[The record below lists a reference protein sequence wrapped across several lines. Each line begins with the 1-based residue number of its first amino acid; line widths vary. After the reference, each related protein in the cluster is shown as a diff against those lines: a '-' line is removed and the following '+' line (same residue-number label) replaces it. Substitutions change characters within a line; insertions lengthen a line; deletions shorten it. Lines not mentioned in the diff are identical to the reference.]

1 MDKYVGK
8 RLDSRYEIKELIGCG
23 GMANVYSAYDIIDDR
38 EVAIKILRDE
48 FLSNEDFIRRFKNE
62 SKAVAVLSHPNIVK
76 VYDVSFGD
84 RIQYIVME
92 IIDGITLKEFIEQQH
107 EINWKDAVHFTVQ
120 ILKALEHAHEK
131 GVIHRDIKPQNI
143 MLLKDGTIKV
153 TDFGIARLQKNSAH
167 TITNKAIGSVH
178 YISPEQARG
187 DITDEKSDIYSV
199 GVMLYEMLTGKLP
212 FEADNAVSVAIMQ
225 LQSDPVLP
233 REINQN
239 IPEGL
244 EEITLKAM
252 QKKPSYRYE
261 TAADMLAAIDTF
273 RKNPSIRFE
282 YTYFNDNNPTK
293 YIDAINFVKEA
304 KPKSNYEDD
313 YSYSLD
319 EKNRKS
325 KRSKAINIVIGVGI
339 AVVLFLILL
348 GVGLVNGWFGAG
360 GKDVDVPNFIGMKIE
375 NVVENSE
382 YNFTWEIKQAYDP
395 NKTEG
400 VIIDQDPKAGAKK
413 VKEDAK
419 IVLTVNSSGAKVSV
433 PAVKGLTLEK
443 AKAKIKDAGLL
454 YEVLLVEDA
463 ETAIGIVKESD
474 PAEGTEV
481 VVKSIVKLFV
491 SNGASEKTV
500 NVPNVIN
507 KSLTEAT
514 NELVACSLK
523 VSENIIRENSSKA
536 KDTVLST
543 NPLPGVEVAEG
554 STITLT
560 VSSGKPD
567 EKTLSAYV
575 DMPKTVNH
583 DVSVSVYVDGIK
595 DNSKSNTVRPSDTN
609 TYPIKLTASSGTK
622 NVTVYLDNQKYRV
635 YEFNFDNNIV
645 ATRESY
651 SYNDTVA
658 PSSVRS
664 DSFEQREY
672 NNSDSNKSN
681 RNSQTTQ
688 SKNNISPTRT
698 NRARRG

>member
-48 FLSNEDFIRRFKNE
+48 FLNNEDFIRRFKNE
-62 SKAVAVLSHPNIVK
+62 SKAIAVLSHPNIVK

-153 TDFGIARLQKNSAH
+153 TDFGIARFQKNNAH

-212 FEADNAVSVAIMQ
+212 FDADNAVSVAIMQ
-225 LQSDPVLP
+225 LQSDPIAP
-233 REINQN
+233 RQINED

-252 QKKPSYRYE
+252 QKKPSYRYD

-282 YTYFNDNNPTK
+282 YKYFNDSTPTK
-293 YIDAINFVKEA
+293 YIDAINTVKEA
-304 KPKSNYEDD
+304 KPKSNYDDD

-319 EKNRKS
+319 DDKKN

-339 AVVLFLILL
+339 AVILFLILL
-348 GVGLVNGWFGAG
+348 GVGLVNGWFGTG
-360 GKDVDVPNFIGMKIE
+360 GKDVEVPNFIGMKVDT
-375 NVVENSE
+375 VVENNE
-382 YNFTWEIKQAYDP
+382 YKFKWEIAQAYDP
-395 NKTEG
+395 NKPEG
-400 VIIDQDPKAGAKK
+400 IIIDQDPKAGSKK

-419 IVLTVNSSGAKVSV
+419 IILTVNSSGAKVNVPSV
-433 PAVKGLTLEK
+433 RGLTVEK

-454 YEVLLVEDA
+454 YEILLIEDS
-463 ETAIGIVKESD
+463 ETAVGIVKESD
-474 PAEGTEV
+474 PQEGTEV
-481 VVKSIVKLFV
+481 VAKSIVKLFV
-491 SNGASEKTV
+491 SNGAGEKKV
-500 NVPNVIN
+500 SVPNVIN
-507 KSLTEAT
+507 KSLTDAT
-514 NELVACSLK
+514 NDLVSHSLK
-523 VSENIIRENSSKA
+523 VSENIIRENSSKPEG
-536 KDTVLST
+536 TVLST
-543 NPLPGVEVAEG
+543 NPLPGVEVPEG
-554 STITLT
+554 STVTLT
-560 VSSGKPD
+560 VSNGKSN

-575 DMPKTVNH
+575 DMPSVSHEVN
-583 DVSVSVYVDGIK
+583 VSVYVDGIK
-595 DNSKSNTVRPSDTN
+595 DASNSNTVRPSDIG
-609 TYPIKLTASSGTK
+609 TYTVKLTDSAGSKT
-622 NVTVYLDNQKYRV
+622 VVVYLDNQKYRA
-635 YEFNFDNNIV
+635 YNFNFDTSIV
-645 ATRESY
+645 STTEQHT
-651 SYNDTVA
+651 YNDTV
-658 PSSVRS
+658 SSNIKN
-664 DSFEQREY
+664 
-672 NNSDSNKSN
+672 NNSSAKDYSHAI
-681 RNSQTTQ
+681 Q
-688 SKNNISPTRT
+688 SKQSINNTSTVPRKV
-698 NRARRG
+698 RRR

>member
-62 SKAVAVLSHPNIVK
+62 SKAIAVLSHPNIVK

-84 RIQYIVME
+84 RIQYITME
-92 IIDGITLKEFIEQQH
+92 IIDGITLKDFIEQQH
-107 EINWKDAVHFTVQ
+107 VINWKDAVHFTVQ

-153 TDFGIARLQKNSAH
+153 TDFGIARIQKSNSH

-178 YISPEQARG
+178 YISPEQARA

-225 LQSDPVLP
+225 LQSDPVPP
-233 REINQN
+233 REINAN

-252 QKKPSYRYE
+252 QKKPNYRYDS
-261 TAADMLAAIDTF
+261 AADMLNAIDAF

-293 YIDAINFVKEA
+293 YIDAINTVKEA
-304 KPKSNYEDD
+304 KPKSNYDDD

-319 EKNRKS
+319 ENNKKN

-339 AVVLFLILL
+339 AVILFLILL
-348 GVGLVNGWFGAG
+348 GIGLVNGWFGTG
-360 GKDVDVPNFIGMKIE
+360 GKDVDVPNFIGMKAE
-375 NVVENSE
+375 TVVENEE
-382 YNFTWEIKQAYDP
+382 YKFTWEIKQAYDP
-395 NKTEG
+395 NKAEG
-400 VIIDQDPKAGAKK
+400 IIIDQDPKAGSKK
-413 VKEDAK
+413 IKEDAK
-419 IVLTVNSSGAKVSV
+419 IVLTVNSSGAKVNV
-433 PAVKGLTLEK
+433 PSVKGLTMEK

-454 YEVLLVEDA
+454 YEVLLVEDS
-463 ETAIGIVKESD
+463 ETAIGVVKESD
-474 PAEGTEV
+474 PPEGNEV
-481 VVKSIVKLFV
+481 IVKSIVKLFV
-491 SNGASEKTV
+491 SNGISEKTV

-507 KSLTEAT
+507 KSLTDAT
-514 NELVACSLK
+514 NELVANSLK
-523 VSENIIRENSSKA
+523 VSENIVRENSSKP

-543 NPLPGVEVAEG
+543 NPLPGVAVPEG
-554 STITLT
+554 SSITLT
-560 VSSGKPD
+560 VSSGEPN

-575 DMPKTVNH
+575 DMPQEVNH
-583 DVSVSVYVDGIK
+583 EVSVGVYVGGVK
-595 DNSKSNTVRPSDTN
+595 DSENSNTVRPSATQN
-609 TYPIKLTASSGTK
+609 YTIKITSSSGVKT
-622 NVTVYLDNQKYRV
+622 VVVYLDNQKYRV
-635 YEFNFDNNIV
+635 YEFNFDNSIV
-645 ATRESY
+645 STKESY
-651 SYNDTVA
+651 SYSDTVA
-658 PSSVRS
+658 SSSVKN
-664 DSFEQREY
+664 DSSES
-672 NNSDSNKSN
+672 NNSNNIKQVPSN
-681 RNSQTTQ
+681 RN
-688 SKNNISPTRT
+688 NISNTKSTRT
-698 NRARRG
+698 RRG